1 MSDPRLPPNA
11 TTSRPMIVPVAA
23 AFSCMATVL
32 ALLIGSSLLISGTLP
47 DRVWNLNPRA
57 HIVFSLHPK
66 AFGSLLLI
74 VALVAAITAVGLL
87 RRRRWAWLLALATFA
102 VNGLGDLVSLLVLR
116 DWLRGGSGVLI
127 AGFFLFLLLRP
138 SVRAYFAR
146 PA

>member
-1 MSDPRLPPNA
+1 M
-11 TTSRPMIVPVAA
+11 TVPVVA

-47 DRVWNLNPRA
+47 DRIWNLNPRA
-57 HIVFSLHPK
+57 RVVFSAHPK
-66 AFGSLLLI
+66 PFGALLLI
-74 VALVAAITAVGLL
+74 LALAAAATAIGLL
-87 RRRRWAWLLALATFA
+87 RRRRWAWLLALATFT
-102 VNGLGDLVSLLVLR
+102 VNGLGDLLTLLVLR

-138 SVRAYFAR
+138 SVRAYFAG